1 MMNIMPSDLQTA
13 VGIIIPFLILYLY
26 SHLSTG
32 RKHRMTAQA
41 KWVAGFFVVCLFVLL
56 TFNNGIVSL
65 LAVTCFLLFEHAPV
79 LVSHLTKS
87 IITKRSKRD
96 QA

>member
-1 MMNIMPSDLQTA
+1 MVNIMPSDLQTA
-13 VGIIIPFLILYLY
+13 VGIIIPFLILYFY

-32 RKHRMTAQA
+32 RKHRMTARV

-56 TFNNGIVSL
+56 TFNHGIVSL
-65 LAVTCFLLFEHAPV
+65 LAVTCFLLFKHAPV
-79 LVSHLTKS
+79 LVSH
-87 IITKRSKRD
+87 TKRSKHD